1 MPKEPNHQK
10 EKKIWEPVTAPDPI
24 SDSLKRVFDETLNEP
39 LPQELADLLDR
50 LRDGSP

>member
-1 MPKEPNHQK
+1 MPKESNH
-10 EKKIWEPVTAPDPI
+10 EKDKKNSGPAMSPDPI

-50 LRDGSP
+50 LKSGSP